1 MNPSEMRVLKI
12 GNDIICTK
20 MKRLGTLISI
30 TALLVA
36 CQSEQEDPSV
46 ITRPAISQEEAE
58 SVFYG
63 TMETGQETKVYADE
77 YLNVR
82 WNANDKVSIFA
93 KQDINQEY
101 RFAGDD
107 GANAGEFARGS
118 QEGTGTGSSL
128 PYNYAIYP
136 YSSATSISAEG
147 VLSVVLPADQ
157 TYKAD
162 SFGPGASTMVAVSE
176 DNNLLFK
183 NVGAFVSIN
192 LYGDDVAVS
201 RITLKGHQGE
211 KLAGSASIQMAPGG
225 TPVLTMSDENVF
237 TTITLVCA
245 DPIKVGADAEHA
257 TSFWMVLPPTKF
269 DDGFTVTV
277 EDSNGRCYMKSTSKE
292 IEFTRSKLKRM
303 KAFDCAVLEFGLY
316 PVSGESFF
324 YDPTTDQM
332 NIYEAVGNAWFR
344 FLRVPDLTMYEL
356 GPIALDQTEWEN
368 GISTQLVVWE
378 DGVAGLPVDFDL
390 SVLSYQGGILNLVS
404 GNGDQF
410 VLRF

>member
-157 TYKAD
+157 TQD
-162 SFGPGASTMVAVSE
+162 CLTV
-176 DNNLLFK
+176 
-183 NVGAFVSIN
+183 
-192 LYGDDVAVS
+192 
-201 RITLKGHQGE
+201 
-211 KLAGSASIQMAPGG
+211 
-225 TPVLTMSDENVF
+225 VLTRSATVVSA
-237 TTITLVCA
+237 LGA
-245 DPIKVGADAEHA
+245 AGVG
-257 TSFWMVLPPTKF
+257 VVR
-269 DDGFTVTV
+269 GQV
-277 EDSNGRCYMKSTSKE
+277 ED
-292 IEFTRSKLKRM
+292 
-303 KAFDCAVLEFGLY
+303 
-316 PVSGESFF
+316 
-324 YDPTTDQM
+324 
-332 NIYEAVGNAWFR
+332 
-344 FLRVPDLTMYEL
+344 
-356 GPIALDQTEWEN
+356 IA
-368 GISTQLVVWE
+368 
-378 DGVAGLPVDFDL
+378 VAGERK
-390 SVLSYQGGILNLVS
+390 GG
-404 GNGDQF
+404 
-410 VLRF
+410 R